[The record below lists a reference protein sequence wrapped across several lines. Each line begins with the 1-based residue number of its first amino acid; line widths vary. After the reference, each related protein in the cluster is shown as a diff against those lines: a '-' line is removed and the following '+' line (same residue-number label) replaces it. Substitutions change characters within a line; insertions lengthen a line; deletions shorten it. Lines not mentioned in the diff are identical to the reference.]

1 MVKNSPASARD
12 ARDAGLIPGAGRSP
26 EVGNGNPLQY
36 FLPGKFP
43 GPRSLAVC
51 SQWGHKEL
59 DTIEHAQAIGH
70 KGIIVEIH

>member
-12 ARDAGLIPGAGRSP
+12 AGDVGLISGSGGSP
-26 EVGNGNPLQY
+26 EVGSGNALQY

-43 GPRSLAVC
+43 GQRSLAVC

-59 DTIEHAQAIGH
+59 DTTEHAQAIRH
-70 KGIIVEIH
+70 KDMS

>member
-12 ARDAGLIPGAGRSP
+12 ARDVGLIPGSGRSP

-43 GPRSLAVC
+43 VQRCLAVY

-70 KGIIVEIH
+70 KDIIVEIH